1 MLGSNR
7 NERDEYLRIGGFNK
21 LTTQDFPGNLACI
34 IFTTGCNF
42 NCDYC
47 YNRDLVES
55 KAPEIDQDEIF
66 SYLEKRKN
74 MLDGVVISGG
84 EPTIWNDLIPFI
96 EKIREYGFKIKLDT
110 NGYRPEVLKEI
121 VDRRLV
127 DYIAMDIKAIFNKYF
142 KVINTKI
149 NTDKILESI
158 DIIKKSK
165 INHEF
170 RTTLIKGVHSKED
183 LDKMVSLV
191 DGDPYYLQNFRMEDT
206 VIDKKMEGFTEEEL
220 KDIKE
225 YFKGKSN
232 VTVRYV

>member
-1 MLGSNR
+1 M
-7 NERDEYLRIGGFNK
+7 RIGGFNK

-34 IFTTGCNF
+34 IFTSGCNF

-74 MLDGVVISGG
+74 MIDGVVISGG
-84 EPTIWNDLIPFI
+84 EPTIWDDLIPFI
-96 EKIREYGFKIKLDT
+96 EKIREYGFKVKLDT

-121 VDRRLV
+121 INRKLV
-127 DYIAMDIKAIFNKYF
+127 DYIAMDIKAIFNEYF
-142 KVINTKI
+142 KVIKKDIDTN
-149 NTDKILESI
+149 KILESI
-158 DIIKKSK
+158 ELIKKS
-165 INHEF
+165 NVDHEF
-170 RTTLIKGVHSKED
+170 RTTIIKGIHTIED
-183 LDKMVSLV
+183 LEKMINLV
-191 DGDPYYLQNFRMEDT
+191 DGDPYYLQNFRMEET
-206 VIDKKMEGFTEEEL
+206 VKAKKMEGVTEEEL

-225 YFKGKSN
+225 YFKEKSN

>member
-1 MLGSNR
+1 M
-7 NERDEYLRIGGFNK
+7 RIGGFNK

-34 IFTTGCNF
+34 IFTSGCNF

-84 EPTIWNDLIPFI
+84 EPTIWDDLIPFI
-96 EKIREYGFKIKLDT
+96 EKIREYGFKVKLDT

-121 VDRRLV
+121 INRKLV
-127 DYIAMDIKAIFNKYF
+127 DYIAMDIKAIFNEYF
-142 KVINTKI
+142 KVIKKDIDTN
-149 NTDKILESI
+149 KILESI
-158 DIIKKSK
+158 ELIKKSN
-165 INHEF
+165 IDHEF
-170 RTTLIKGVHSKED
+170 RTTIIKGIHTIED
-183 LDKMVSLV
+183 LEKMINLV
-191 DGDPYYLQNFRMEDT
+191 DGDPYFLQNFRMEDT
-206 VIDKKMEGFTEEEL
+206 VKAKKMEGFTEEEL

>member
-1 MLGSNR
+1 M
-7 NERDEYLRIGGFNK
+7 RIGGFNK

-34 IFTTGCNF
+34 IFTSGCNF

-74 MLDGVVISGG
+74 MIDGVVISGG
-84 EPTIWNDLIPFI
+84 EPTIWDDLIPFI
-96 EKIREYGFKIKLDT
+96 EKIREYGFKVKLDT

-121 VDRRLV
+121 INRKLV
-127 DYIAMDIKAIFNKYF
+127 DYIAMDIKAIFNEYF
-142 KVINTKI
+142 KVIKKDIDTN
-149 NTDKILESI
+149 KILESI
-158 DIIKKSK
+158 ELIKKS
-165 INHEF
+165 NVDHEF
-170 RTTLIKGVHSKED
+170 RTTIIKGIHTIED
-183 LDKMVSLV
+183 LEKMINLV
-191 DGDPYYLQNFRMEDT
+191 DGDPYYLQNFRMEET
-206 VIDKKMEGFTEEEL
+206 VKAKKMEGFTEEEL

>member
-1 MLGSNR
+1 M
-7 NERDEYLRIGGFNK
+7 YLRIGGFNK

-34 IFTTGCNF
+34 IFTSGCNF

-84 EPTIWNDLIPFI
+84 EPTIWDDLIPFI
-96 EKIREYGFKIKLDT
+96 EKIREYGFKVKLDT

-121 VDRRLV
+121 INRKLV
-127 DYIAMDIKAIFNKYF
+127 DYIAMDIKAIFNEYF
-142 KVINTKI
+142 KVIKKDIDTN
-149 NTDKILESI
+149 KILESI
-158 DIIKKSK
+158 ELIKKSN
-165 INHEF
+165 IDHEF
-170 RTTLIKGVHSKED
+170 RTTIIKGIHTIED
-183 LDKMVSLV
+183 LEKMINLV

-206 VIDKKMEGFTEEEL
+206 VKAKKMEGFTEEEL

>member
-1 MLGSNR
+1 M
-7 NERDEYLRIGGFNK
+7 RIGGFNK

-34 IFTTGCNF
+34 IFTSGCNF
-42 NCDYC
+42 DCDYC

-55 KAPEIDQDEIF
+55 KAPEIKEEEIF
-66 SYLEKRKN
+66 SYLEERKS

-84 EPTIWNDLIPFI
+84 EPTIWDDLIPFI
-96 EKIREYGFKIKLDT
+96 EKIREYGFKVKLDT

-121 VDRRLV
+121 INRKLV
-127 DYIAMDIKAIFNKYF
+127 DYIAMDIKAIFNEYF
-142 KVINTKI
+142 KVIKKDIDTN
-149 NTDKILESI
+149 KILESI
-158 DIIKKSK
+158 ELIKKSN
-165 INHEF
+165 IDHEF
-170 RTTLIKGVHSKED
+170 RTTIIKGIHTIED
-183 LDKMVSLV
+183 LEKMINLV

-206 VIDKKMEGFTEEEL
+206 VKAKKMEGFTEEEL

>member
-1 MLGSNR
+1 M
-7 NERDEYLRIGGFNK
+7 RIGGFNK

-34 IFTTGCNF
+34 IFTSGCNF
-42 NCDYC
+42 DCDYC

-55 KAPEIDQDEIF
+55 IAPEIDQDEIF

-84 EPTIWNDLIPFI
+84 EPTIWDDLIPFI
-96 EKIREYGFKIKLDT
+96 EKIRKYGFKVKLDT

-121 VDRRLV
+121 IDNKLV
-127 DYIAMDIKAIFNKYF
+127 DYIAMDIKAIFNEYF
-142 KVINTKI
+142 KVIKKNI
-149 NTDKILESI
+149 DTDKLLESI
-158 DIIKKSK
+158 ELIKKSN
-165 INHEF
+165 IDHEF
-170 RTTLIKGVHSKED
+170 RTTIIKGMHTIED
-183 LDKMVSLV
+183 LDKMIDLV
-191 DGDPYYLQNFRMEDT
+191 DGDSYYLQNFRMEDT
-206 VIDKKMEGFTEEEL
+206 VKAKKMEGFTEEEL

>member
-1 MLGSNR
+1 M
-7 NERDEYLRIGGFNK
+7 RIGGFNK

-34 IFTTGCNF
+34 IFTSGCNF

-127 DYIAMDIKAIFNKYF
+127 DYIAMEIKEIFNKYF
-142 KVINTKI
+142 KVINKKI

>member
-1 MLGSNR
+1 M
-7 NERDEYLRIGGFNK
+7 RIGGFNK

-34 IFTTGCNF
+34 IFTSGCNF

-84 EPTIWNDLIPFI
+84 EPTIWDDLIPFI
-96 EKIREYGFKIKLDT
+96 EKIREYGFKVKLDT

-121 VDRRLV
+121 INRKLV
-127 DYIAMDIKAIFNKYF
+127 DYIAMDIKAIFNEYF
-142 KVINTKI
+142 KVIKKDIDTN
-149 NTDKILESI
+149 KILESI
-158 DIIKKSK
+158 ELIKKSN
-165 INHEF
+165 IDHEF
-170 RTTLIKGVHSKED
+170 RTTIIKGIHTIED
-183 LDKMVSLV
+183 LEKMINLV

-206 VIDKKMEGFTEEEL
+206 VKAKKMEGFTEEEL

>member
-1 MLGSNR
+1 M
-7 NERDEYLRIGGFNK
+7 RIGGFNK

-34 IFTTGCNF
+34 IFTSGCNF

-66 SYLEKRKN
+66 SYLEERKN

-84 EPTIWNDLIPFI
+84 EPTIWDDLIPFI
-96 EKIREYGFKIKLDT
+96 KKIREYGFKVKLDT

-121 VDRRLV
+121 IDKKLV
-127 DYIAMDIKAIFNKYF
+127 DYIAMDIKAIFNEYF
-142 KVINTKI
+142 KVIKKDI
-149 NTDKILESI
+149 DTDKLLESI
-158 DIIKKSK
+158 ELIKKSN

-170 RTTLIKGVHSKED
+170 RTTIIKGMHTIED
-183 LDKMVSLV
+183 LDKMVKLV
-191 DGDPYYLQNFRMEDT
+191 DGDPYYLQNFRMEDP
-206 VIDKKMEGFTEEEL
+206 VKDKKLEGFAEEEL

-225 YFKGKSN
+225 YFKGKTN

>member
-1 MLGSNR
+1 M
-7 NERDEYLRIGGFNK
+7 RIGGFNK

-34 IFTTGCNF
+34 IFTSGCNF
-42 NCDYC
+42 DCDYC

-55 KAPEIDQDEIF
+55 IAPEIDQDEIF
-66 SYLEKRKN
+66 SYLEERKS

-84 EPTIWNDLIPFI
+84 EPTIWDDLIPFI
-96 EKIREYGFKIKLDT
+96 KKIREYGFKVKLDT

-121 VDRRLV
+121 IDNKLV
-127 DYIAMDIKAIFNKYF
+127 DYIAMDIKAIFNEYF
-142 KVINTKI
+142 KVIKKNI
-149 NTDKILESI
+149 DTDKLLESI
-158 DIIKKSK
+158 ELIKKSN
-165 INHEF
+165 IDHEF
-170 RTTLIKGVHSKED
+170 RTTIIKGMHTIED
-183 LDKMVSLV
+183 LDKMIDLV

-206 VIDKKMEGFTEEEL
+206 VKAKKMEGFTEEEL

>member
-1 MLGSNR
+1 
-7 NERDEYLRIGGFNK
+7 LRIGGFNK

-34 IFTTGCNF
+34 IFTSGCNF

-74 MLDGVVISGG
+74 MIDGVVISGG
-84 EPTIWNDLIPFI
+84 EPTIWDDLIPFI
-96 EKIREYGFKIKLDT
+96 EKIREYGFKVKLDT

-121 VDRRLV
+121 INRKLV
-127 DYIAMDIKAIFNKYF
+127 DYIAMDIKAIFNEYF
-142 KVINTKI
+142 KVIKKDIDTN
-149 NTDKILESI
+149 KILESI
-158 DIIKKSK
+158 ELIKKSN
-165 INHEF
+165 IDHEF
-170 RTTLIKGVHSKED
+170 RTTIIKGIHTIED
-183 LDKMVSLV
+183 LEKMINLV

-206 VIDKKMEGFTEEEL
+206 VKAKKMEGFTEEEL

>member
-1 MLGSNR
+1 M
-7 NERDEYLRIGGFNK
+7 RIGGFNK

-34 IFTTGCNF
+34 IFTSGCNF

-66 SYLEKRKN
+66 SYLEKRKD

-84 EPTIWNDLIPFI
+84 EPTIWDDLIPFI
-96 EKIREYGFKIKLDT
+96 EKIREYGFKVKLDT

-121 VDRRLV
+121 IDRKLV
-127 DYIAMDIKAIFNKYF
+127 DYIAMDIKAIFNEYF
-142 KVINTKI
+142 KVIKKNI
-149 NTDKILESI
+149 DTDKLLESI
-158 DIIKKSK
+158 ELIKKSN
-165 INHEF
+165 IDHEF
-170 RTTLIKGVHSKED
+170 RTTIIKGMHTIED
-183 LDKMVSLV
+183 LEKMINLV

-206 VIDKKMEGFTEEEL
+206 VKAKKMEGFTEEEL

>member
-1 MLGSNR
+1 M
-7 NERDEYLRIGGFNK
+7 RIGGFNK

-34 IFTTGCNF
+34 IFTSGCNF

-74 MLDGVVISGG
+74 MIDGVVISGG
-84 EPTIWNDLIPFI
+84 EPTIWDDLIPFI
-96 EKIREYGFKIKLDT
+96 EKIREYGFKVKLDT

-121 VDRRLV
+121 INRKLV
-127 DYIAMDIKAIFNKYF
+127 DYIAMDIKAIFNEYF
-142 KVINTKI
+142 KVIKKDIDTN
-149 NTDKILESI
+149 KILESI
-158 DIIKKSK
+158 ELIKKSN
-165 INHEF
+165 IDHEF
-170 RTTLIKGVHSKED
+170 RTTIIKGIHTIED
-183 LDKMVSLV
+183 LEKMINLV
-191 DGDPYYLQNFRMEDT
+191 DGDPYYLQNFRMEET
-206 VIDKKMEGFTEEEL
+206 VKAKKMEGFTEEEL

>member
-1 MLGSNR
+1 M
-7 NERDEYLRIGGFNK
+7 RIGGFNK

-34 IFTTGCNF
+34 IFTSGCNF
-42 NCDYC
+42 DCDYC

-66 SYLEKRKN
+66 SYLEKRKD

-84 EPTIWNDLIPFI
+84 EPTIWDDLIPFI
-96 EKIREYGFKIKLDT
+96 EKIREYGFKVKLDT

-121 VDRRLV
+121 IDRKLV
-127 DYIAMDIKAIFNKYF
+127 DYIAMDIKAIFNEYF
-142 KVINTKI
+142 KVIKKNI
-149 NTDKILESI
+149 DTDKLLESI
-158 DIIKKSK
+158 ELIKKSN
-165 INHEF
+165 IDHEF
-170 RTTLIKGVHSKED
+170 RTTIIKGMHTIED
-183 LDKMVSLV
+183 LEKMINLV

-206 VIDKKMEGFTEEEL
+206 VKAKKMEGFTEEEL

>member
-1 MLGSNR
+1 M
-7 NERDEYLRIGGFNK
+7 RIGGFNK

-34 IFTTGCNF
+34 IFTSGCNF

-84 EPTIWNDLIPFI
+84 EPTIWDDLIPFI
-96 EKIREYGFKIKLDT
+96 EKIREYGFKVKLDT

-121 VDRRLV
+121 INRKLV
-127 DYIAMDIKAIFNKYF
+127 DYIAMDIKAIFNEYF
-142 KVINTKI
+142 KVIKKDIDTN
-149 NTDKILESI
+149 KILESI
-158 DIIKKSK
+158 ELIKKSN
-165 INHEF
+165 IDHEF
-170 RTTLIKGVHSKED
+170 RTTIIKGIHTIED
-183 LDKMVSLV
+183 LEKMINLV

-206 VIDKKMEGFTEEEL
+206 VKAKKMKGFTEEEL

>member
-1 MLGSNR
+1 M
-7 NERDEYLRIGGFNK
+7 RIGGFNK

-34 IFTTGCNF
+34 IFTSGCNF

-74 MLDGVVISGG
+74 LLDGVVISGG
-84 EPTIWNDLIPFI
+84 EPTIWDDLIPFI
-96 EKIREYGFKIKLDT
+96 EKIREYGFKVKLDT

-121 VDRRLV
+121 INRKLV
-127 DYIAMDIKAIFNKYF
+127 DYIAMDIKAIFNEYF
-142 KVINTKI
+142 KVIKKDIDTN
-149 NTDKILESI
+149 KILESI
-158 DIIKKSK
+158 ELIKKSN
-165 INHEF
+165 IDHEF
-170 RTTLIKGVHSKED
+170 RTTIIKGIHTIED
-183 LDKMVSLV
+183 LDKMIDLV
-191 DGDPYYLQNFRMEDT
+191 DGDPYYLQNFRMEET
-206 VIDKKMEGFTEEEL
+206 VKAKKMEGFTEEEL